1 MDFFQQQDNARRRT
15 RWLLL
20 YFILLVFVV
29 SLCYWFILGM
39 IPFVSSFCHIYFFS
53 GDNMA
58 GTLSRTGGPVLHA
71 LMAATVIS
79 AVVFLFSFFNYISCR
94 RGGGAGIAESV
105 GGQLLNRE
113 ILTTLSEK
121 QLLNVVEEMALAAG
135 MAVPPVYLLREEQGL
150 NAFAAG
156 NTPDEAVIG
165 ITQGALDHFT
175 RKELQGVIGHEFS
188 HILNGDM
195 RLNMRLVAMAGA
207 LSGLSQLGTACLPGT
222 NSSRAKFRT
231 LSKPGP
237 TVFFIY
243 LLLMLVGV
251 GGNFASMLLK
261 AAVSRQREF
270 LADAGAV
277 QFTRDSDT
285 IGGALKRLLAQSS
298 GTFMRS
304 EKAREMG
311 FMMFGAAGR
320 EKFKLFSAALADHPP
335 LEQRIL
341 AIDPAWD
348 GTLDAWLFEKRKQ
361 TGPVSSAIS
370 GADTSVRK
378 QTVLAA
384 AVGIATSTALRDGAD
399 TDRKM
404 DPKVG
409 RLLKQGIPQ
418 ELLSLAGESCTARLL
433 PLLLIFEESE
443 KSRTLLRNYLPQEM
457 FRLLKKW
464 LEYDIP
470 EAQRLPLF
478 DLAMPA
484 LRSMSPRQSEEYL
497 TLAGRLVDADG
508 RIELREW
515 VFLSLLR
522 KRLAPDI
529 RIMKLMNGR
538 DAVSCLLST
547 LAIAGQVQEKNA
559 GGIAESF
566 AAGVQA
572 MGIQGV
578 KLLPRMPE
586 YSTLE
591 RALYTLARLKPA
603 TKKRLLQGCR
613 QVIVADRQI
622 TVREAELFRTFGSL
636 LDAPMAPFSILPNA
650 VRPAP

>member
-29 SLCYWFILGM
+29 SLCYWFVLCM
-39 IPFVSSFCHIYFFS
+39 IPFVNSFFHIYFFS

-58 GTLSRTGGPVLHA
+58 GTLSRTGGPVLHG

-79 AVVFLFSFFNYISCR
+79 VVVFLFSFFNYISWR
-94 RGGGAGIAESV
+94 RGGGAGIAEST
-105 GGQLLNRE
+105 GGQLLNTE
-113 ILTTLSEK
+113 TLTTLSEK
-121 QLLNVVEEMALAAG
+121 QLLNVVEEMALASG
-135 MAVPPVYLLREEQGL
+135 TAVPPVYLLRKEQSL

-165 ITQGALDHFT
+165 VTQGALDHFT

-195 RLNMRLVAMAGA
+195 RLNMRLMAMAGA
-207 LSGLSQLGTACLPGT
+207 LTSLSQLGTAFLPGT
-222 NSSRAKFRT
+222 ASSEEKLRA

-237 TVFFIY
+237 VVFFIS
-243 LLLMLVGV
+243 LLFLLVGV
-251 GGNFASMLLK
+251 GGKFASLLLK

-285 IGGALKRLLAQSS
+285 IGGALKRLLAQSA
-298 GTFMRS
+298 GRPGMCS

-311 FMMFGAAGR
+311 FMMFGSAER
-320 EKFKLFSAALADHPP
+320 EKSKLFTAALSDHPP
-335 LEQRIL
+335 LERRIL

-348 GTLDAWLFEKRKQ
+348 GTLDGWLFAQKKQ
-361 TGPVSSAIS
+361 TGSAS
-370 GADTSVRK
+370 PAAFGADASVRK
-378 QTVLAA
+378 QTALAA
-384 AVGIATSTALRDGAD
+384 VVGIVASPDLRGETEADGVDAN
-399 TDRKM
+399 
-404 DPKVG
+404 VG
-409 RLLKQGIPQ
+409 RLLKQGIPP
-418 ELLSLAGESCTARLL
+418 ELLSLASGSCTARLL
-433 PLLLIFEESE
+433 PLMLIFEGSE

-464 LEYDIP
+464 LEYDLP

-484 LRSMSPRQSEEYL
+484 LRSMSLRQSEEYL

-508 RIELREW
+508 RLELREW

-522 KRLAPDI
+522 KRLTRDM
-529 RIMKLMNGR
+529 RLLKVMNGR
-538 DAVSCLLST
+538 EAVSCLLST
-547 LAIAGQVQEKNA
+547 LAIAGQVKEKNN

-578 KLLPRMPE
+578 KRLSRIPE

-591 RALYTLARLKPA
+591 RALSTLARLKPA
-603 TKKRLLQGCR
+603 AKKRLLQGCG

-622 TVREAELFRTFGSL
+622 TVREAELFRVFGAL
-636 LDAPMAPFSILPNA
+636 LDAPMAPFSLLPD
-650 VRPAP
+650 VVCPPP

>member
-29 SLCYWFILGM
+29 SLCYWFILCM
-39 IPFVSSFCHIYFFS
+39 IPFVNSFFHIYFFS

-105 GGQLLNRE
+105 GGRLLSRE
-113 ILTTLSEK
+113 MLTSFSEK

-135 MAVPPVYLLREEQGL
+135 MAVPPVYLLREEQGV

-165 ITQGALDHFT
+165 VTQGALDHFT

-207 LSGLSQLGTACLPGT
+207 LTGLSQLGTACLPGT
-222 NSSRAKFRT
+222 DSSETKFRT

-237 TVFFIY
+237 TVFFIS
-243 LLLMLVGV
+243 LLFMLVGA

-285 IGGALKRLLAQSS
+285 IGGALKRLLARSS
-298 GTFMRS
+298 GTSMRS

-311 FMMFGAAGR
+311 FMMFGSAER
-320 EKFKLFSAALADHPP
+320 EKFKLFAAALSDHPP

-348 GTLDAWLFEKRKQ
+348 GTLDAWLFEQRKQ
-361 TGPVSSAIS
+361 TAPASAPVSGEDA
-370 GADTSVRK
+370 SVRK

-384 AVGIATSTALRDGAD
+384 AVGIVTSTALRNGEDVE
-399 TDRKM
+399 RKM
-404 DPKVG
+404 DPEVG

-433 PLLLIFEESE
+433 PLMLIFEDSE
-443 KSRTLLRNYLPQEM
+443 KSRALLRNYLSQDL
-457 FRLLKKW
+457 FRLLQKW
-464 LEYDIP
+464 LKYDLP

-484 LRSMSPRQSEEYL
+484 LRNMSLRQSEEYL
-497 TLAGRLVDADG
+497 ALAGRLVDADG
-508 RIELREW
+508 RLELREW
-515 VFLSLLR
+515 IFLSLLR
-522 KRLAPDI
+522 KRLTPNI
-529 RIMKLMNGR
+529 RKMKVMNGR
-538 DAVSCLLST
+538 EAVSCLLST
-547 LAIAGQVQEKNA
+547 LAIEGEIKEKN
-559 GGIAESF
+559 GVGVAESF
-566 AAGVQA
+566 TAGVEA

-578 KLLPRMPE
+578 KLLPEIPE
-586 YSTLE
+586 YSRLE
-591 RALYTLARLKPA
+591 EALFTLARLKPEA
-603 TKKRLLQGCR
+603 KKRLLQGCR

-622 TVREAELFRTFGSL
+622 TVSEAELFRAFGAL
-636 LDAPMAPFSILPNA
+636 LDVPMAPFSI
-650 VRPAP
+650 RPGVVHPKP